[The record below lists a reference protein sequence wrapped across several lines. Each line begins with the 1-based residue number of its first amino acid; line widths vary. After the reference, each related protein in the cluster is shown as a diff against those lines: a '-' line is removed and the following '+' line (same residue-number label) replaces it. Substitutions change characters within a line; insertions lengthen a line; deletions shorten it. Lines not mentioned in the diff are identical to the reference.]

1 MMFALGAAS
10 SALNAISSLTS
21 SGPSS
26 TQATGFGENPFQLPG
41 SAPASASSATTTG
54 FTGAAQLS
62 PATMNALIAAQSQA
76 AGSTSSP
83 SSSQSS
89 SKASTSP
96 ADDSSADAT
105 NASASAVTSPYNLLE
120 QLMQRQGSAISLSAN
135 PLSFNV

>member
-10 SALNAISSLTS
+10 SALNAINSLTS

-41 SAPASASSATTTG
+41 SAPSAASSTTTTG

-62 PATMNALIAAQSQA
+62 PATMNALIAAQSQ
-76 AGSTSSP
+76 STNSA

-89 SKASTSP
+89 SNASTSP
-96 ADDSSADAT
+96 ADADDSSADAA
-105 NASASAVTSPYNLLE
+105 NAPTATSPYNLLE
-120 QLMQRQGSAISLSAN
+120 QLMQRQGSAISLAAN